1 LAKKSCKGLFS
12 FGRFVVG
19 GDEANLRYTTPNA
32 FCQAFSVKKIFLSFF
47 LKSID
52 YPIESAIIDSV
63 RKVRKMY
70 ELTDDEIA
78 EILAEIDEVEKN
90 IENIKIMLDKLKLS

>member
-1 LAKKSCKGLFS
+1 
-12 FGRFVVG
+12 
-19 GDEANLRYTTPNA
+19 
-32 FCQAFSVKKIFLSFF
+32 
-47 LKSID
+47 
-52 YPIESAIIDSV
+52 
-63 RKVRKMY
+63 MY